1 MTYIRLKA
9 LNILICTDY
18 FLLIF
23 LLFIGLIMQ
32 KFKGMKRLVVLGT
45 ALAMLNACDSA
56 PSEAESLDASKEASA
71 LEGSNAPAA
80 ETVSAEAPVEE
91 IKEPV
96 RFIPGNYHDLSQPT
110 GAETVKNLYLKLAA
124 TQLDDASFAMAHNIE
139 GAYSSNAFEQKAAAE
154 KVGEFKAKAL
164 AYDVPKDGKL
174 VVAMLPGNL
183 VDQLRSEESVTSI
196 TTAGLKLL
204 DYDFDKK
211 AFPYTY
217 STDQSCLNSTQVYN
231 NIPSEVNVIKT
242 GLGGFNV
249 NGIDIKIDRER
260 RMEKT
265 CYFPVA
271 DEALAAQIESA
282 RVAGKVAFTGKAY
295 LTPKDIVWTD
305 RGSYGVST
313 TINANVDAEELYLH
327 TVEPD
332 GSLSTPLATHTFIFQ

>member
-1 MTYIRLKA
+1 
-9 LNILICTDY
+9 
-18 FLLIF
+18 
-23 LLFIGLIMQ
+23 
-32 KFKGMKRLVVLGT
+32 MKRLVVLGT
-45 ALAMLNACDSA
+45 ALAMLSACDSA
-56 PSEAESLDASKEASA
+56 PSEAESLGASKEASA

-110 GAETVKNLYLKLAA
+110 GAETIKNLYLKMAA
-124 TQLDDASFAMAHNIE
+124 SQLDDANFAMAHNIE

-154 KVGEFKAKAL
+154 KVGEFKSKAL

-217 STDQSCLNSTQVYN
+217 SYDQSCLNSTQVYN

-260 RMEKT
+260 MMEKT

-295 LTPKDIVWTD
+295 LTPKDIVWAD